1 MAEEAPTHPPQPDAR
16 PKSKA
21 RGKLSPAM
29 AQYHR
34 FKDQHPGCLLFFRMG
49 DFYELFYD
57 DAVIASKLLGLTL
70 TQRTEGQPM
79 AGAPHHQLD
88 NYLRKALA
96 AGLRVAVADQIQDP
110 KDAKGVVDRAV
121 TRVVTSG
128 TLIDDGLLDDGA
140 VNRLAAVAF
149 VETDRGLRAGL
160 AVVEASTGAFTVLD
174 CAPDRAGDELAR
186 RGVREL
192 LYAEVHAD
200 KPPERVRL
208 ALDALGVPGTP
219 RPAWQFRLDE
229 AIEAISEAF
238 GTATLDGFGLR
249 DDDPALPAAGA
260 VIRYLKETQ
269 TPMGDSARD
278 ARPESRLPTLAHLQ
292 PPRRESDRGR
302 CVVDSISLRAL
313 EVERTIRP
321 TGGGDLDGSLLGVFL
336 GARTGAGNCRTAM
349 GRRLLRD
356 WLCAPLGEIAAI
368 DARQRCVGAMVEDRR
383 SAGELGTALDGV
395 QDVARIAGR
404 IALARATPRDLVA
417 LGRSLDALDRV
428 HAVIAPAEA
437 FGPLAEALGGVRDA
451 LAPLGADIVAQCV
464 ESPPAHLREGG
475 LFRYGIDAELDEA
488 RGLQRDAGAWLA
500 EYQTRLA
507 AELGLAGCKVG
518 YNSVFGYYIEL
529 TKTQVRDYADR
540 IDAGALTRKQT
551 LRNAER
557 YITPELKDFEDKV
570 TTAEARA
577 IARELALFKRL
588 CDAAAAQLAPIATF
602 AETIARLDA
611 LLALADKAAHRGWR
625 RPEVVEA
632 NTLTIH
638 DGRHPVLDEL
648 LGSDFVPNDVELGA
662 RAGGDGTDRPPL
674 ALLTGPNMAGKSTFI
689 RQVAL
694 LTLLAH
700 TGSFI
705 PADRATIG
713 LADRIFTRVGA
724 DDALHRGQST
734 FMVEMTETANILNH
748 ATGRSLVILDEIGRG
763 TSTLDGLSL
772 AWAIAEWLAA
782 EKGRRHEGTKARRE
796 AAEDAEGGP
805 SVPPSLRASVPS
817 SRTLFATHY
826 HELTELEDQLPGRVA
841 NLQVQV
847 REWTTPDGHH
857 EIVFLH
863 RIGPGRADQSY
874 GLHVAKLAGVPREV
888 IARATEVLGSLSVQR
903 EGEQSKVKPA
913 SPRKADP
920 PAAQMSLFIEYLD
933 HPALAELREL
943 KLDAMTPMQAF
954 DTLRRLL
961 EIADGERPTE

>member
-1 MAEEAPTHPPQPDAR
+1 MA
-16 PKSKA
+16 
-21 RGKLSPAM
+21 KLSPAM

-34 FKDQHPGCLLFFRMG
+34 FKEQHPGCLLFFRMG

-57 DAVIASKLLGLTL
+57 DAVIASKVLGLTL
-70 TQRTEGQPM
+70 TQRSEGQPM

-128 TLIDDGLLDDGA
+128 TLVDDGLLDDA
-140 VNRLAAVAF
+140 APNRLGAVAF
-149 VETDRGLRAGL
+149 VEAGAGMRAGL
-160 AVVEASTGAFTVLD
+160 AVVEASTGAFTILD
-174 CAPDRAGDELAR
+174 CEPERVGDELAR

-229 AIEAISEAF
+229 AIEAITEAF
-238 GTATLDGFGLR
+238 GAATLDGFGLAES
-249 DDDPALPAAGA
+249 DPALPAAGA
-260 VIRYLKETQ
+260 VVRYLKETQ
-269 TPMGDSARD
+269 TPMGDAGRD
-278 ARPESRLPTLAHLQ
+278 ARPASRLPTLAHLQ
-292 PPRRESDRGR
+292 PPRRESDAGR

-321 TGGGDLDGSLLGVFL
+321 TGGSELDGSLLGVFL
-336 GARTGAGNCRTAM
+336 RARTGAGNCRTAM

-356 WLCAPLGEIAAI
+356 WLCAPLGELAEI
-368 DARQRCVGAMVEDRR
+368 DARQRCVGALVGDRR
-383 SAGELGTALDGV
+383 SGAELGAALDRV

-417 LGRSLDALDRV
+417 LGRSLDTLDLIHATIEPADAFV
-428 HAVIAPAEA
+428 HLAGRIA
-437 FGPLAEALGGVRDA
+437 GVRDA
-451 LAPLGADIVAQCV
+451 LAPLAAEILARCV
-464 ESPPAHLREGG
+464 DDPPAHLREGG
-475 LFRYGIDAELDEA
+475 LIRDGVDPELDEA
-488 RGLQRDAGAWLA
+488 RELQRDGGAWLA
-500 EYQTRLA
+500 RYQARLA
-507 AELGLAGCKVG
+507 EEIGLAGCKVG
-518 YNSVFGYYIEL
+518 FNSVFGYYIEL
-529 TKTQVRDYADR
+529 TSAQVRDYAEQ
-540 IDAGALTRKQT
+540 IDKAALTRKQT

-557 YITPELKDFEDKV
+557 YITPELKEFEDKV

-577 IARELALFKRL
+577 VARELALFKQL
-588 CDAAAAQLAPIATF
+588 CDQAAKHLAPIASF
-602 AETIARLDA
+602 AETIAQLDA
-611 LLALADKAAHRGWR
+611 LLAFADKAAHRGWR
-625 RPEVVEA
+625 RPEVVDEH
-632 NTLTIH
+632 TLTIH
-638 DGRHPVLDEL
+638 EGRHPVLDEL
-648 LGSDFVPNDVELGA
+648 LGSDFVPNDVELGE
-662 RAGGDGTDRPPL
+662 RAGGDGADRPAL

-700 TGSFI
+700 TGSYI

-772 AWAIAEWLAA
+772 AWAIAEWLAG
-782 EKGRRHEGTKARRE
+782 EERPRDEETKRRSGEPSALPE
-796 AAEDAEGGP
+796 LAGGAH
-805 SVPPSLRASVPS
+805 SVSSSLRLSVS
-817 SRTLFATHY
+817 SSPRTLFATHY
-826 HELTELEDQLPGRVA
+826 HELTELEEQLPGRVA

-863 RIGPGRADQSY
+863 RIAPGRADQSY

-888 IARATEVLGSLSVQR
+888 IARAREVLGSLSVQR
-903 EGEQSKVKPA
+903 EGGQAKAAPP
-913 SPRKADP
+913 PRKPDRP
-920 PAAQMSLFIEYLD
+920 GGQMSLFTEYLE
-933 HPALAELREL
+933 HPVVAELREI
-943 KLDAMTPMQAF
+943 KLEGMTPMQAF

-961 EIADGERPTE
+961 DLADGPG